1 MFCLQHEYFGVL
13 LNNGYDQTVSM
24 TAATISK
31 TSRVLAMLVVV
42 HVHFVL
48 DMEMPS
54 QLQKP
59 QQGGGIPSIT
69 STTDLSY
76 M

>member
-1 MFCLQHEYFGVL
+1 ML

>member
-1 MFCLQHEYFGVL
+1 MFCLQHEYLGVL